1 MPRRRKEK
9 MTLGER
15 LAAWERGG
23 RAKDERDVK
32 SGRITEEQV
41 FEKNFFFHGIDFSK
55 AKIIR
60 KPSRRA
66 ARPKKF

>member
-1 MPRRRKEK
+1 MPRNKKEK

-15 LAAWERGG
+15 LAAWKRAR
-23 RAKDERDVK
+23 RAKDERDLK
-32 SGRITEEQV
+32 AGCITKEQL

-60 KPSRRA
+60 KPARRA
-66 ARPKKF
+66 ARPKKS